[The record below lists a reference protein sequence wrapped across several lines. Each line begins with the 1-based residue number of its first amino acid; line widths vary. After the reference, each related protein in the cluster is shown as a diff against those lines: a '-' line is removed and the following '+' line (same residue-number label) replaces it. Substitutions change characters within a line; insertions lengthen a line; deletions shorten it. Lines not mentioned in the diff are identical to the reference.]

1 VKKDFNYD
9 DLTESQKRKLKEI
22 AIGLGYRIEGTT
34 DEEIREICRSVL
46 KRDDEL
52 RKKLDK
58 NS

>member
-1 VKKDFNYD
+1 MKKDFNYD

-52 RKKLDK
+52 RK
-58 NS
+58 N